1 MHPVQVFSMPS
12 DRILERIK
20 GIKEGRK
27 KPTELGKHSERE
39 ELHSSHTHWEPSYK
53 KVSHLQEV
61 SWIQAYWTASQ
72 DPQFTRLC
80 DTDIEELAI
89 LLSGLLP
96 SELLWR
102 YDLPKDCSRNSCLRN
117 KKSTRSKLSAL
128 RRNSL
133 YLHSKN
139 RTDGKRVASTAQQGL
154 WHGAAT
160 ATKIQSKDRKR
171 QCKQLTDITADWG
184 GTIMVR

>member
-20 GIKEGRK
+20 GIKERRK

-39 ELHSSHTHWEPSYK
+39 EPHSSHARWESSYK

-80 DTDIEELAI
+80 DTDIKELAI
-89 LLSGLLP
+89 F
-96 SELLWR
+96 
-102 YDLPKDCSRNSCLRN
+102 
-117 KKSTRSKLSAL
+117 
-128 RRNSL
+128 
-133 YLHSKN
+133 
-139 RTDGKRVASTAQQGL
+139 
-154 WHGAAT
+154 
-160 ATKIQSKDRKR
+160 
-171 QCKQLTDITADWG
+171 
-184 GTIMVR
+184 